1 VTKGAPNRPTA
12 PVRHPVELEI
22 LAALGVLAVAETAEL
37 FPSIEGY
44 GVFFRFSHGMAD
56 DCVVAADSCAS
67 KGRSE
72 RTVSGQNHY
81 PEGDV
86 PRRRRG

>member
-1 VTKGAPNRPTA
+1 
-12 PVRHPVELEI
+12 
-22 LAALGVLAVAETAEL
+22 VLAVAETAEL

-56 DCVVAADSCAS
+56 DCVVAADSCVS
-67 KGRSE
+67 NRRSE